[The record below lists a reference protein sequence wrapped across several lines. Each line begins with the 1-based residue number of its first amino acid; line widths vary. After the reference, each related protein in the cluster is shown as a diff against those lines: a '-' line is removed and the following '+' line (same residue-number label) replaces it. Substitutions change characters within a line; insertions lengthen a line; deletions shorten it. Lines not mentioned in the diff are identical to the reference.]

1 MKTRTLLGWVLG
13 MILAGGTVACG
24 FAQDDLNPS
33 QKAVS
38 PEKSGAAAPSP
49 AVPAS
54 MEPGTPPQAAPQPS
68 TAAPAK
74 PGIADGKSPSSNRIL
89 SPWYY
94 EIQKL
99 TQAGVDEAVVMSYI
113 NGSAGTFNLSADQI
127 ISLKTLGVSP
137 QVINAMIE
145 HDRELVSGERPLTV
159 SAPPALPPSVQAAL
173 EASLHTTTQASPPPA
188 SVTTPVD
195 ASTASIVAPDDDAEG
210 PGMWVMVEPDDVPD
224 QPASA
229 GPVRVPYAV
238 KLNDPIII
246 LRLPT
251 FTLPCW

>member
-33 QKAVS
+33 QKAAS
-38 PEKSGAAAPSP
+38 PEKIGAAAPSP

-54 MEPGTPPQAAPQPS
+54 VEPGTFPQAAPQAP

-74 PGIADGKSPSSNRIL
+74 PGTADGKSLSSNRYL

-145 HDRELVSGERPLTV
+145 HDRELVSGERPLT
-159 SAPPALPPSVQAAL
+159 
-173 EASLHTTTQASPPPA
+173 ASLAPCLHASP
-188 SVTTPVD
+188 V
-195 ASTASIVAPDDDAEG
+195 
-210 PGMWVMVEPDDVPD
+210 
-224 QPASA
+224 
-229 GPVRVPYAV
+229 
-238 KLNDPIII
+238 
-246 LRLPT
+246 
-251 FTLPCW
+251 